1 MYLESHGR
9 SATPSF
15 QLAPSKREEM
25 AGVNTEYII
34 AIALGSL
41 LVTLLL
47 VFMCLLCVFLR
58 KKRALCFRD
67 RRGYE
72 QQRPFVIPDKTLYGK
87 KQRRRKG
94 GSSGK
99 GAKGKPVKYSRIGQ
113 QSPNLRQPRGDP
125 FAHNYLE
132 DPMLDEEAMGEDWS
146 NPLFDAEHS
155 QKRDAA
161 IHIQS
166 WFRMIRYYTNIFSH
180 PGISKLKFLF
190 QQSKDTVLTAKGCCH
205 PLPSKSH
212 LAPMEY

>member
-1 MYLESHGR
+1 M
-9 SATPSF
+9 T
-15 QLAPSKREEM
+15 
-25 AGVNTEYII
+25 GVNTEYII
-34 AIALGSL
+34 AIALGSV

-58 KKRALCFRD
+58 KKRALCFHD
-67 RRGYE
+67 HRGYE
-72 QQRPFVIPDKTLYGK
+72 QQQRPFVIPDKTLEERYGK

-94 GSSGK
+94 GSPEK
-99 GAKGKPVKYSRIGQ
+99 GAKRKPVQFSRIGQ

-146 NPLFDAEHS
+146 NPLFDAERS

-166 WFRMIRYYTNIFSH
+166 WFRMIRYPFFSH
-180 PGISKLKFLF
+180 PGISKLEFLF
-190 QQSKDTVLTAKGCCH
+190 QQSKDTVLTAKRCCH
-205 PLPSKSH
+205 PLPS
-212 LAPMEY
+212 